1 MLLYTSNVSQSEFLH
16 YKGQTT
22 RKKKGG
28 SSFSAVATEIS
39 RKLFYFVGLYW
50 VADMH
55 VHNYFMIYLRSSV
68 MLFKIKVRVYFQ
80 IILFIYLITINVI
93 IKPICSWFS
102 CFAIW
107 LQESNWTS
115 MLVSAFCDPGLRCRH
130 RRKFWFQNLRKP
142 ASLPICKRRRQK
154 RRGETLGQPRLPL
167 CAEVKF
173 FPNRGRNCWERET
186 RLFSSCHQCDEHWP
200 RTPIP
205 RNGSRGANHTP
216 TLPHR
221 ECCLSLPLS
230 HTCWLCHAAHACKQ
244 VCRIYGCGKKS
255 YSALERRPQ
264 NMSNYCSNSDAVWI
278 ENHIVKMPPLIEAER
293 TKCTKWATKLG
304 PV

>member
-1 MLLYTSNVSQSEFLH
+1 MIQSQEKMLIGILWWLMAIVLYQRKEPLIRCYYALVMLAKVNFCITKVRRQ
-16 YKGQTT
+16 G
-22 RKKKGG
+22 KKKGG

-200 RTPIP
+200 QTPIL

-244 VCRIYGCGKKS
+244 VCPDIRLWEKELFCFGKTS
-255 YSALERRPQ
+255 PEY
-264 NMSNYCSNSDAVWI
+264 V
-278 ENHIVKMPPLIEAER
+278 
-293 TKCTKWATKLG
+293 
-304 PV
+304 